1 MAITYTKPL
10 KSVVFTLVDASTV
23 TAADTATYPIGSEAL
38 GMYLSDKMVTVP
50 GESSITYFHASQ
62 VVKAVVTVTQSDSIT
77 KEDPYCGE

>member
-23 TAADTATYPIGSEAL
+23 TAADTATNPIGSEAL
-38 GMYLSDKMVTVP
+38 GMYHRDELIVVP
-50 GESSITYFHASQ
+50 GESSTTEFHADQ
-62 VVKAVVTVTQSDSIT
+62 VVKAVITVTQSDSIT

>member
-10 KSVVFTLVDASTV
+10 KSVVFTLVDSSTV
-23 TAADTATYPIGSEAL
+23 TAADTATDPIGSEAL

-50 GESSITYFHASQ
+50 GETITYFDPSK

-77 KEDPYCGE
+77 KEDPYCAE